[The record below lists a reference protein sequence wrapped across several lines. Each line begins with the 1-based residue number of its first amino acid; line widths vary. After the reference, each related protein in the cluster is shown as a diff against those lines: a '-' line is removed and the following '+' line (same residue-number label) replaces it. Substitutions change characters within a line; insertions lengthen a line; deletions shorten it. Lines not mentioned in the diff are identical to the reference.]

1 MILRNKLLIK
11 LMSPG
16 LWVLCFFTHRVGEV
30 LGKWVGK
37 EGGGYELKPPPLPS
51 KGGER
56 QHVGFGGVAGGGGC
70 RMALRHDGERAAS

>member
-16 LWVLCFFTHRVGEV
+16 LWVLCFFTHGVGEV
-30 LGKWVGK
+30 LGKWVGRK
-37 EGGGYELKPPPLPS
+37 GGGGGKYELKPPPTA

-56 QHVGFGGVAGGGGC
+56 QHVGSGGVAGGGGC
-70 RMALRHDGERAAS
+70 GDGVEA